1 MIKRMTVQAR
11 EERAHERAD
20 KNFEV
25 EVSICDTRSADFW
38 VHVEGRR
45 AGFSLLAD

>member
-1 MIKRMTVQAR
+1 MKVQVRKEAR
-11 EERAHERAD
+11 TRAGRQE
-20 KNFEV
+20 FEV
-25 EVSICDTRSADFW
+25 EVSIYDTRSADFW